1 MSDTLRQALIE
12 TALAMNASGIN
23 QGAAGNLS
31 MRSEEG
37 MLLTPSGMTYAEL
50 APEDIVFMDL
60 GGKSAGSR
68 HPSSEWRFHLDI
80 YRQREDVQAIVHAHP
95 VHCAALACLNRPIPA
110 FHYMVAVAGG
120 RNIRCAQYATF
131 GTQALSDH
139 VIAALAD
146 RNACLMA
153 NHGLI
158 ALGQSLSGALALA
171 VEVENLAKMYTRSLS
186 IGEPV
191 ILDNEEMDR
200 VIEKF
205 RFKRHNHGG
214 G

>member
-37 MLLTPSGMTYAEL
+37 MLLTPSGMAYPDL

-60 GGKSAGSR
+60 DGNSEGSR
-68 HPSSEWRFHLDI
+68 QPSSEWRFHLDI

-95 VHCAALACLNRPIPA
+95 VHCAALACLNRSIPA

-171 VEVENLAKMYTRSLS
+171 VEVENLANMYTRSLS

-205 RFKRHNHGG
+205 RFKGHNHRGG
-214 G
+214 

>member
-37 MLLTPSGMTYAEL
+37 MLLTPSGMAYPDL

-60 GGKSAGSR
+60 DGNSEGLR
-68 HPSSEWRFHLDI
+68 QPSSEWRFHLDI

-158 ALGQSLSGALALA
+158 ALGQSLSSALALA
-171 VEVENLAKMYTRSLS
+171 VEVENLANMYTRSLS
-186 IGEPV
+186 IGDPV
-191 ILDNEEMDR
+191 ILEDEEMDR

-205 RFKRHNHGG
+205 QFKGHYHGG

>member
-37 MLLTPSGMTYAEL
+37 MLLTPSGMAYPDL

-60 GGKSAGSR
+60 DGNSEGLR
-68 HPSSEWRFHLDI
+68 QPSSEWRFHLDI

-95 VHCAALACLNRPIPA
+95 VHCAALACLNRSIPA

-171 VEVENLAKMYTRSLS
+171 VEVENLANMYTRSLS

-205 RFKRHNHGG
+205 RFKRHNHRGG
-214 G
+214 

>member
-37 MLLTPSGMTYAEL
+37 MLLTPSGMAYPDL

-60 GGKSAGSR
+60 DGNSEGLR
-68 HPSSEWRFHLDI
+68 QPSSEWRFHLDI

-171 VEVENLAKMYTRSLS
+171 VEVENLANMYTRSLS

-205 RFKRHNHGG
+205 RFKRHNHRGG
-214 G
+214 